1 MNRQSLQNVLACALL
16 LAATTA
22 VAGTPAPTSAPV
34 PAPAPAL
41 SFDCAVPVL
50 PSQRAVGEL
59 TGQNNVAQVYATRT
73 RLMAEVKRAC
83 QRSGTTRVVVMPPP
97 PEMRGTRLAQQKP
110 TR

>member
-34 PAPAPAL
+34 PAPAL